1 MRFNIAVIMPAYNA
15 GKYISKALDSIIN
28 QSFDFKKNI
37 QIIVVNDASTDD
49 TREIAEKYH
58 RKYPQ
63 NIRIINN
70 EVNRGPAYARNI
82 GMDYVDAEFVNFL
95 DSDDYISKH
104 AFKKA
109 YIFLKKNLDVDI
121 VSIPIYFFGIK
132 KGPHNLNYKF
142 KKTQVID
149 LVDNPNYIQLSGPS
163 SFFRFAKLKNYKFNE
178 NLRVSED
185 PLLINQMLLDNS
197 KIGFLSGVK
206 YFYRKNELENSLIAT
221 STRYKSYFTSRVN
234 EYFIFL
240 LNYALEKKGEVP
252 KFIQHVL
259 MYDLQWIVEIRFIDK
274 LLNQK
279 EIDELYDKLF
289 YILKYIDDEIIYNQ
303 QSISDEL
310 KHHLILLKNYGT
322 SYRLNKDNFQD
333 DVGLS
338 TVYIDHFE
346 FFNKNQVYIS
356 GIFTNLIK
364 YDEIYAV
371 VEGQEFETVKVEYPQ
386 RDNFSLNFN
395 YAYNHCFEVV
405 LPIENNVKISF
416 KTKKYNLLIDYNHTS
431 RLSRTS
437 KYRLGKDYFAID
449 NGGYIEII
457 EKTIKKGVKLE
468 YNVLKIIL
476 REKKQ
481 GWRTGIVLR
490 VLYFMFYYYFKNKHL
505 WVFMDLPNIAGDNGF
520 FLFKKAVESDKLK
533 SIKKYF
539 VFSKSS
545 NLSSNLPEMEKLYV
559 SSSKIDKIKKLLGLE
574 TANDEYNK
582 IKKIGHVLP
591 NKSLKHRLYLLFAD
605 YIIAS
610 HPDNIVIY
618 PFWGNYPHL
627 SGLAKSKTVF
637 LQHGVTKDDISY
649 WLNKYDKRIFL
660 IVTVS
665 EKEKESFLTYNYGYD
680 EECVKVLGFSRFDF
694 LERLDDKK
702 EIVFMP
708 SWRRQYDQLRD
719 DEFIQTNF
727 FKGIN
732 EVLNDEELLGF
743 LKSKGY
749 SFVFKPHRNI
759 LKFIHLF
766 DLSPSIKLGSDI
778 SYTDIFN
785 HASMIITDYSSVAF
799 DFAYLAKPL
808 IYYHHDKDY
817 HFDVDKSY
825 FKYETMGFGPITKN
839 SDELKQQIM
848 KLVENNCIMDEE
860 YVMRVNDFFK
870 YVDKNNSERII
881 DAILEAD
888 KRFYY

>member
-1 MRFNIAVIMPAYNA
+1 
-15 GKYISKALDSIIN
+15 
-28 QSFDFKKNI
+28 
-37 QIIVVNDASTDD
+37 
-49 TREIAEKYH
+49 
-58 RKYPQ
+58 
-63 NIRIINN
+63 
-70 EVNRGPAYARNI
+70 
-82 GMDYVDAEFVNFL
+82 
-95 DSDDYISKH
+95 
-104 AFKKA
+104 
-109 YIFLKKNLDVDI
+109 
-121 VSIPIYFFGIK
+121 
-132 KGPHNLNYKF
+132 
-142 KKTQVID
+142 
-149 LVDNPNYIQLSGPS
+149 
-163 SFFRFAKLKNYKFNE
+163 
-178 NLRVSED
+178 
-185 PLLINQMLLDNS
+185 
-197 KIGFLSGVK
+197 
-206 YFYRKNELENSLIAT
+206 
-221 STRYKSYFTSRVN
+221 
-234 EYFIFL
+234 
-240 LNYALEKKGEVP
+240 
-252 KFIQHVL
+252 
-259 MYDLQWIVEIRFIDK
+259 
-274 LLNQK
+274 
-279 EIDELYDKLF
+279 
-289 YILKYIDDEIIYNQ
+289 
-303 QSISDEL
+303 
-310 KHHLILLKNYGT
+310 
-322 SYRLNKDNFQD
+322 
-333 DVGLS
+333 
-338 TVYIDHFE
+338 
-346 FFNKNQVYIS
+346 
-356 GIFTNLIK
+356 
-364 YDEIYAV
+364 
-371 VEGQEFETVKVEYPQ
+371 
-386 RDNFSLNFN
+386 
-395 YAYNHCFEVV
+395 
-405 LPIENNVKISF
+405 
-416 KTKKYNLLIDYNHTS
+416 
-431 RLSRTS
+431 
-437 KYRLGKDYFAID
+437 
-449 NGGYIEII
+449 
-457 EKTIKKGVKLE
+457 
-468 YNVLKIIL
+468 
-476 REKKQ
+476 
-481 GWRTGIVLR
+481 
-490 VLYFMFYYYFKNKHL
+490 
-505 WVFMDLPNIAGDNGF
+505 
-520 FLFKKAVESDKLK
+520 
-533 SIKKYF
+533 
-539 VFSKSS
+539 
-545 NLSSNLPEMEKLYV
+545 MEKLYV